1 MDFLQTTTAVGR
13 KSGAKDATKKT
24 KHASVMRCALCGRS
38 IQKAAALSR
47 GLPVGPGCALTAG
60 LVQRKPK
67 AAASVAERD
76 TKTLELF

>member
-1 MDFLQTTTAVGR
+1 
-13 KSGAKDATKKT
+13 
-24 KHASVMRCALCGRS
+24 MRCALCGRG

-47 GLPVGPGCALTAG
+47 GLPVGPGCAVTAG

-67 AAASVAERD
+67 TMASVAERD